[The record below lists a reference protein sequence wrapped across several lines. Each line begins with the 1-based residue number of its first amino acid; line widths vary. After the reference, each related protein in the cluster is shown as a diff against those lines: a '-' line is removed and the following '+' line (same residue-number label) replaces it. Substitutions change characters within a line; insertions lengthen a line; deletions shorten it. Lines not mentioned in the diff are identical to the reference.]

1 MKKLLHGALAALLR
15 LQNKEIIMRY
25 IVFLDRDGVI
35 NIDSPDYIKNESEF
49 EFIPRSP
56 EAIALLCKNGFHV
69 IVITN
74 QSIIGR
80 KMAGQKTLDTIFKKM
95 KEGVKKAGGE
105 IKDIFFC
112 PHTPEACCSCRK
124 PKPGLIL
131 EAKKKYHINLD
142 QSCMV
147 GDSTKDIECAINA
160 GCSKAL
166 LVKTGNGSTTEQQLS
181 RKGITP
187 DFIGSDLYET
197 ALWIIKNVKI

>member
-1 MKKLLHGALAALLR
+1 
-15 LQNKEIIMRY
+15 MRY

-35 NIDSPDYIKNESEF
+35 NIDSSKYVKNESEF
-49 EFIPRSP
+49 EFIPKSP

-74 QSIIGR
+74 QSMIGR
-80 KMAGQKTLDTIFKKM
+80 KMTSQKILDAIFEKM
-95 KEGVKKAGGE
+95 KEGVKKAGGD

-112 PHTPEACCSCRK
+112 PHTPEECCSCRK

-131 EAKKKYHINLD
+131 EAQKKYKIDLAKA
-142 QSCMV
+142 CMV
-147 GDSTKDIECAINA
+147 GDSTKDIECAINS

-166 LVKTGNGSTTEQQLS
+166 LVKTGNGSTAEHQLFQ
-181 RKGITP
+181 KGITP
-187 DFIGSDLYET
+187 DFIGSDLYEA